1 MKPNLTGYY
10 RLLRRHFG
18 HQHWWPGETPFEI
31 CVGAIL
37 TQNTAWSN
45 VEKAIANL
53 KRAGAL
59 SPRALYRMQERDVA
73 RLIRPSGYFNVK
85 ARRLK
90 AFAKFLVEEH
100 GGRVA
105 GFGRAE
111 LLAVNGI
118 GPETADSILL
128 YACGEPVFV
137 VDAYT
142 KRVLVRH
149 GIVRRSATYDEI
161 QRLFRET
168 ALFKD
173 FHAQFVAV
181 GKTFCKSRAALCD
194 QCPLRPLL
202 PAISLAGKPQLP
214 AKTKSRMGL
223 RSRGASSRSR
233 SGSGKVSGSAG

>member
-1 MKPNLTGYY
+1 MARRHDLSEYY

-18 HQHWWPGETPFEI
+18 PQHWWPGKTPFEV

-59 SPRALYRMQERDVA
+59 SPRVLYRLHEREIA
-73 RLIRPSGYFNVK
+73 RLVRPSGYFNVK

-90 AFAKFLVEEH
+90 AFVAFLAEERR
-100 GGRVA
+100 GKLQGVTRD
-105 GFGRAE
+105 E
-111 LLAVNGI
+111 LLSVSGI

-128 YACGEPVFV
+128 YACDQPVFV

-142 KRVLVRH
+142 RRVLVRH
-149 GIVRRSATYDEI
+149 GIIPPSATYEEI
-161 QRLFRET
+161 QRLFREPS
-168 ALFKD
+168 LFND

-181 GKTFCKSRAALCD
+181 GKTFCRPRVAWCAK
-194 QCPLRPLL
+194 CPLRVVL
-202 PAISLAGKPQLP
+202 
-214 AKTKSRMGL
+214 
-223 RSRGASSRSR
+223 
-233 SGSGKVSGSAG
+233 